1 MVISPS
7 MIFFS
12 HPKSSGFSEVSPSS
26 SNVRRLQSQG
36 SASLGDFW
44 GSPKRWFQP
53 VSRSNGPWCGG
64 VPPFWC
70 RAQNSW
76 QRLEAAVSAPSKPE
90 VVNDSVAMPTRG
102 RCHWEFAEGH
112 TLDARKM
119 THPRKPTPKQV
130 LNYVVDCEIYQYEV
144 HMAHM
149 SIWGTSL
156 PALTGEAQSFK
167 PTPDLPQVNKCYV
180 YIYIWL
186 NDTIVWSC
194 SEVASHQE

>member
-12 HPKSSGFSEVSPSS
+12 HPKSSGISEASPSS
-26 SNVRRLQSQG
+26 SYVRRLQSQG

-64 VPPFWC
+64 VLLMPCP
-70 RAQNSW
+70 NSW
-76 QRLEAAVSAPSKPE
+76 QRSEAAVSAPSKPE
-90 VVNDSVAMPTRG
+90 VVNDSVAVPTRG

-112 TLDARKM
+112 TLDARRM
-119 THPRKPTPKQV
+119 THPRKPTPNKWR
-130 LNYVVDCEIYQYEV
+130 NYVVDCEIYQYEV

-149 SIWGTSL
+149 SI
-156 PALTGEAQSFK
+156 
-167 PTPDLPQVNKCYV
+167 
-180 YIYIWL
+180 
-186 NDTIVWSC
+186 
-194 SEVASHQE
+194 